1 VQEHLVTEERARPV
15 ETRFE
20 LAAAR
25 MVDGWLAKGRVTL
38 SESDLRLVREFLE
51 HSGCRV
57 EMIDGQRVRIVSD
70 SGRAREMSREAAM
83 VAALRRLA
91 ARG

>member
-25 MVDGWLAKGRVTL
+25 MVDGWLANGRVTL
-38 SESDLRLVREFLE
+38 SDSDLRLVREFLE
-51 HSGCRV
+51 
-57 EMIDGQRVRIVSD
+57 
-70 SGRAREMSREAAM
+70 SR
-83 VAALRRLA
+83 
-91 ARG
+91 